1 MPHKKLKGAPRK
13 NAKPMARS
21 VFKKGGAK
29 KSGKNWIQKAIKK
42 PGALRATAKRAGA
55 LKADHYFFFILPREK
70 AKGKGKTA
78 QRARLALT
86 LGKMKK
92 K

>member
-29 KSGKNWIQKAIKK
+29 KSGKKMVMSK
-42 PGALRATAKRAGA
+42 P
-55 LKADHYFFFILPREK
+55 K
-70 AKGKGKTA
+70 AKGKMRGY
-78 QRARLALT
+78 
-86 LGKMKK
+86 
-92 K
+92 